1 MAYTVLVVDD
11 DEDIRT
17 IARQGLATRGYVA
30 LETGDPQEAIRI
42 AKQGRID
49 LLLTDVIMPI
59 MKGTE
64 LADRVEAVSPST
76 KVLLMSGYLT
86 SDVAGSGRHFMAKP
100 FTIDDLA
107 RRVRDT
113 LDRPSS
119 FARPP
124 KAPPASL

>member
-1 MAYTVLVVDD
+1 MAHTILVVDD
-11 DEDIRT
+11 DEDIRA

-30 LETGDPQEAIRI
+30 LETGDPHEAIRI
-42 AKQGRID
+42 AKEQRID

-64 LADRVEAVSPST
+64 LADRVE
-76 KVLLMSGYLT
+76 T
-86 SDVAGSGRHFMAKP
+86 SDVVGSGRHFMAKP
-100 FTIDDLA
+100 FSIDDLA

-119 FARPP
+119 FARSP